1 MEGDDAARLPPITV
15 EPDSAA
21 FDLPETHKVCPD
33 CARGVEA
40 PGITYPRDSLRR
52 IEEFYEQHAKRFKGE
67 VRHSAYCKPHQ
78 RKRNNAYRAGKEDPT
93 VAERVARSVKKTGY
107 EQDPQ
112 RIERRLA
119 NWREWRA
126 RDPAGDVARNAEWA
140 KKHPERRK
148 KTKAESAARRKRGE
162 YKRPPKDKD
171 P

>member
-1 MEGDDAARLPPITV
+1 M
-15 EPDSAA
+15 
-21 FDLPETHKVCPD
+21 
-33 CARGVEA
+33 
-40 PGITYPRDSLRR
+40 
-52 IEEFYEQHAKRFKGE
+52 
-67 VRHSAYCKPHQ
+67 
-78 RKRNNAYRAGKEDPT
+78 
-93 VAERVARSVKKTGY
+93 AERVARSVKKTGY

-119 NWREWRA
+119 NWRKWRA

-140 KKHPERRK
+140 KKHTERRK